1 MRLLVTRRMTDAVM
15 AEARA
20 RFDVTLRGSDQPMGT
35 DECAAALADFDLI
48 LPTLGDAFRAP
59 AFDRVPGP
67 RAQILANFGVGYN
80 HIDVEAARAAGVIV
94 TNTPGAVTEATADI
108 ALCLMLMTARRAS
121 EGERMLRAG
130 EWRGWQ
136 PTQLLGLH
144 MSGKRPGILGLGRI
158 GKAIARRAHLG
169 FGMEILLFNRSR
181 VEGLDHPARQ
191 MDSIIEVMAAS
202 DIVVVAL
209 PGGPA
214 THHIVGAP
222 EIAAMQPHAHL
233 VNIARGDILDEA
245 ALVAALSGGR
255 IAGAGLDVYEHEP
268 HVPEALCALR
278 NVTLLPHLG
287 TNAEEVRTAMGRM
300 ALANLIAVADG
311 RDPPNRV

>member
-1 MRLLVTRRMTDAVM
+1 MRLLVTRRMTDTVM

-20 RFDVTLRGSDQPMGT
+20 RFDVTLRDSDRPMDS
-35 DECAAALADFDLI
+35 DECAAALRDFDLI

-59 AFDRVPGP
+59 AFDQVSAP
-67 RAQILANFGVGYN
+67 RARVLANFGVGYN
-80 HIDVEAARAAGVIV
+80 HIDVDAARAAGMIV
-94 TNTPGAVTEATADI
+94 TNTPGAVTEATADL

-130 EWRGWQ
+130 EWTGWQ

-144 MSGKRPGILGLGRI
+144 MSGKRLGILGMGRI
-158 GKAIARRAHLG
+158 GKAIARRAHHG
-169 FGMEILLFNRSR
+169 FGMEILFFNRSPMT
-181 VEGLDHPARQ
+181 GLDHPAVRL
-191 MDSIIEVMAAS
+191 DSIAEVMRAC

-214 THHIVGAP
+214 TRHIVGAA
-222 EIAAMQPHAHL
+222 EIAAMRPHAHL
-233 VNIARGDILDEA
+233 VNIARGDVIDEA
-245 ALVAALSGGR
+245 ALIEALAQGR
-255 IAGAGLDVYEHEP
+255 IAGAGLDVYENEP
-268 HVPEALCALR
+268 HVPEALRALR

-311 RDPPNRV
+311 KDPPNRV

>member
-1 MRLLVTRRMTDAVM
+1 MRLLVSRRMTDAVM
-15 AEARA
+15 DEARS
-20 RFDVTLRGSDQPMGT
+20 RFDVTLRDSDLPMDT
-35 DECAAALADFDLI
+35 AECTAALRDFDLV

-59 AFDRVPGP
+59 AFDQVPAP
-67 RAQILANFGVGYN
+67 RTRLLANFGVGYN
-80 HIDVEAARAAGVIV
+80 HIDVEAARACGVIV
-94 TNTPGAVTEATADI
+94 TNTPGAVTDATADI

-130 EWRGWQ
+130 EWNGWQ

-144 MSGKRPGILGLGRI
+144 LSGKRLGILGLGRI

-169 FGMEILLFNRSR
+169 FGMEILFVNRSR

-191 MDSIIEVMAAS
+191 IDSIPALMAAS

-209 PGGPA
+209 PGGAA
-214 THHIVGAP
+214 TRHIVGAP

-233 VNIARGDILDEA
+233 VNIARGDIIDEKALIDALA
-245 ALVAALSGGR
+245 AGR
-255 IAGAGLDVYEHEP
+255 IAGAGLDVYEQEP
-268 HVPEALCALR
+268 HVPPALRALR

-311 RDPPNRV
+311 KDPPNRV